1 MLDGFGTF
9 GQADRETDP
18 GHADRQTVLAI
29 LLSRQYE
36 RPLRIVA
43 SAEGWARDVTAEIAK
58 EVLALAGIF
67 VYVGIDY
74 RWAEGQVDRLP
85 ALA

>member
-1 MLDGFGTF
+1 
-9 GQADRETDP
+9 
-18 GHADRQTVLAI
+18 
-29 LLSRQYE
+29 LSGQYE
-36 RPLRIVA
+36 RPLRTVA
-43 SAEGWARDVTAEIAK
+43 FAEAWARDVTAEIAK